1 MRPLPP
7 APGPLKRVEEKTD
20 DKEDKEFVENK
31 VKGALID
38 WD

>member
-1 MRPLPP
+1 
-7 APGPLKRVEEKTD
+7 LKRVEEKTD
-20 DKEDKEFVENK
+20 DKKDGEFVENK